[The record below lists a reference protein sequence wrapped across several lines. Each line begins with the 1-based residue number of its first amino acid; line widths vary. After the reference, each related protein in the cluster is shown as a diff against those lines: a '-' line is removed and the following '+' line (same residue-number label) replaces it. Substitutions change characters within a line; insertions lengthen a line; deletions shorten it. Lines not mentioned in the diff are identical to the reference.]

1 MANKKKRK
9 ASAIEPAVT
18 DTSPPAKRGRPGK
31 AKPEEV
37 ISSPPIAATLR
48 KRGRPKKTHQDEAVS
63 SPPNEIA
70 EAPATPYRQK
80 KVKLNNSVIR
90 TSKRQSNGAADA
102 ANASLGPRT
111 RRLSAEGAEDGMS
124 NGTVVAGKEA
134 KSKGKG
140 KAKASA
146 KISTDTTTETETI
159 PVSSISKIAKPAK
172 ARKGRKGTK
181 KATVEDHAQGSR
193 SSNVSVAVPAPKDE
207 TSEDENADDE
217 AEDDGPKYYLCKAEP
232 NSRIEKGKDVKF
244 SIDDLRAA
252 TEPEGWDG
260 RPFQLI
266 WLDRRADGPI

>member
-9 ASAIEPAVT
+9 ASAIEPATT

-37 ISSPPIAATLR
+37 ISSPPPVATLR
-48 KRGRPKKTHQDEAVS
+48 KRGRPKKTQQDGATS
-63 SPPNEIA
+63 SPPIEIA
-70 EAPATPYRQK
+70 EAPATSPRPK
-80 KVKLNNSVIR
+80 KVKLKNSATR
-90 TSKRQSNGAADA
+90 TSKRLSNGAADA
-102 ANASLGPRT
+102 ANASLGLRT
-111 RRLSAEGAEDGMS
+111 RPLSAKGLENGTS
-124 NGTVVAGKEA
+124 NGTVVAVKEA

-140 KAKASA
+140 KVKASA
-146 KISTDTTTETETI
+146 KISTETTTETETI

-172 ARKGRKGTK
+172 ARKGWKGTK
-181 KATVEDHAQGSR
+181 EATVEDDAQGSR

-260 RPFQLI
+260 RPFQII
-266 WLDRRADGPI
+266 WLDRRADSPI

>member
-9 ASAIEPAVT
+9 ASAIEPATT

-37 ISSPPIAATLR
+37 ISSPPPAATLR
-48 KRGRPKKTHQDEAVS
+48 QRGRPKKTQQDGATS

-70 EAPATPYRQK
+70 EAPATSPRPK
-80 KVKLNNSVIR
+80 KVKLKNSATR
-90 TSKRQSNGAADA
+90 TSKRLSNGAADA
-102 ANASLGPRT
+102 ANSLGLRT
-111 RRLSAEGAEDGMS
+111 RRLSAKGLENGTS
-124 NGTVVAGKEA
+124 NGTVVAVKEA

-140 KAKASA
+140 KVKASA
-146 KISTDTTTETETI
+146 KISTETTTETETI
-159 PVSSISKIAKPAK
+159 PVSSISNSAKPAK

-181 KATVEDHAQGSR
+181 EATVEDDAQGSG

-260 RPFQLI
+260 RPFQII